1 MPSAFSWPVL
11 VPSALRAPAP
21 VNLGVRLSENTAL
34 DAAYTLESTSAIEM
48 KRIIEE
54 RLEIEV
60 YVGAKGHVCLKQVK
74 HHEDDVVITVHPDD
88 VTKLIDF
95 LKEVQAEAY
104 VARASDSSCT
114 DEDE

>member
-1 MPSAFSWPVL
+1 MPHVTPMPHAF
-11 VPSALRAPAP
+11 
-21 VNLGVRLSENTAL
+21 
-34 DAAYTLESTSAIEM
+34 ESPYAIDM

-60 YVGAKGHVCLKQVK
+60 YVGAKGHVCLKQEK

-88 VTKLIDF
+88 VTKLIGF

-104 VARASDSSCT
+104 VARASDSSCST
-114 DEDE
+114 EED

>member
-1 MPSAFSWPVL
+1 MVNVL
-11 VPSALRAPAP
+11 EALYP
-21 VNLGVRLSENTAL
+21 
-34 DAAYTLESTSAIEM
+34 LESLYAIDM

-60 YVGAKGHVCLKQVK
+60 YVGAKGHVCLKQEK

-88 VTKLIDF
+88 VTKLIEF

-104 VARASDSSCT
+104 VARAADSSCGT
-114 DEDE
+114 DED